1 MISSECLSPSIDQPK
16 QRAQFH
22 LYRGA
27 MTVKNDLPGAIEV
40 DGQVLY
46 PSRSLDVHGSVT
58 VRLRDAPH
66 IQGRGQ
72 GHRLSAAKD
81 FGDFGRDARKWLLAE
96 AQQVKREARRRQE
109 QKEHRERQAAWEAN
123 EQVHGAHNSLYEKCL
138 SLAGLIIA
146 FTCCTYLPVI
156 LLLLLALEQPH
167 NATQG
172 ASAFFALLLCC
183 FLSFLVPASGRPGSW
198 RVMAPGWGRCFACA
212 VWLAGV
218 LACACVTLMS
228 VQHVQAGYWWTAL
241 IIWPCSCCS
250 FAFSIY
256 AFIVDDLHPLQ
267 DREQKA
273 LTAARR
279 KVLARSIVFHG
290 KVIEES
296 GRPCVA
302 SWPGKYEAAWD
313 RLVQSSREGE
323 TSAAVV
329 FLPEG
334 TPSYGKHS
342 PIPAEER
349 ITGECWCI
357 PIYGE
362 RKPWGCLWWDK
373 WINNIEKAH
382 ACGAQLEVYYFE
394 KSVGAGKVES
404 FDTAGVEHLR
414 RDKINSRTAF
424 EKSNVFKAAV
434 AAGLDKLSKGTG
446 QDRSSQY
453 SREYRR
459 LFLSWLPSEDRD
471 FILASEGLGD
481 SQKAEVAWL
490 DRKGYEYVE
499 VDVSKWLDEYH
510 VPVSQEVTPQPIPE
524 LKWHNCLI
532 PGTVE

>member
-1 MISSECLSPSIDQPK
+1 
-16 QRAQFH
+16 
-22 LYRGA
+22 
-27 MTVKNDLPGAIEV
+27 MTVKNNLPGAIEV

-81 FGDFGRDARKWLLAE
+81 FGDFGRDARQWLLAE
-96 AQQVKREARRRQE
+96 VREVKREGRRRRE
-109 QKEHRERQAAWEAN
+109 QKEHMEWQATGEAVQKN
-123 EQVHGAHNSLYEKCL
+123 KCKFK
-138 SLAGLIIA
+138 AGLIVQVCLPYLFVGILLFIA
-146 FTCCTYLPVI
+146 VDLAQPDSAFMAAVSGFTVLLTCC
-156 LLLLLALEQPH
+156 
-167 NATQG
+167 G
-172 ASAFFALLLCC
+172 
-183 FLSFLVPASGRPGSW
+183 LSFMVAGFGRPAHWRLNAPSW
-198 RVMAPGWGRCFACA
+198 RWWCVGA
-212 VWLAGV
+212 VWLGGA
-218 LACACVTLMS
+218 LACACVTLIN
-228 VQHVQAGYWWTAL
+228 VEHAQAGYWWTAL
-241 IIWPCSCCS
+241 IIWPCSCCC
-250 FAFSIY
+250 FALALYYYIIINPY
-256 AFIVDDLHPLQ
+256 AMANY
-267 DREQKA
+267 EQKL
-273 LTAARR
+273 LTAAQREVR
-279 KVLARSIVFHG
+279 TRSIVFPG
-290 KVIEES
+290 EVIEES

-342 PIPAEER
+342 PIPAEES

-362 RKPWGCLWWDK
+362 RKPWGCRWWEK

-394 KSVGAGKVES
+394 KSVGAGKVEN
-404 FDTAGVEHLR
+404 FDTAGDEHLR
-414 RDKINSRTAF
+414 RDKINSQRTAF
-424 EKSNVFKAAV
+424 QQSDIFKAAV

-446 QDRSSQY
+446 RDSSSQY

-471 FILASEGLGD
+471 IILASEGLGN

-499 VDVSKWLDEYH
+499 VDVSQWLEESLEEYR
-510 VPVSQEVTPQPIPE
+510 VPVSQEVTPKTHPQWHEVIPQ
-524 LKWHNCLI
+524 I
-532 PGTVE
+532 PGVVEPG

>member
-1 MISSECLSPSIDQPK
+1 
-16 QRAQFH
+16 
-22 LYRGA
+22 

-81 FGDFGRDARKWLLAE
+81 FGDFGQDARKWLLAE

-109 QKEHRERQAAWEAN
+109 QKEHMERRAAREAN
-123 EQVHGAHNSLYEKCL
+123 QQVGSDEGG
-138 SLAGLIIA
+138 SLARRLILV
-146 FTCCTYLPVI
+146 TCCLYLPVI
-156 LLLLLALEQPH
+156 LLLLMALARPGDAPL
-167 NATQG
+167 AVLLACG
-172 ASAFFALLLCC
+172 VLLLCC
-183 FLSFLVPASGRPGSW
+183 CLSVLVPFMGRTALW
-198 RVMAPGWGRCFACA
+198 TVVAPGWGRWWAGA
-212 VWLAGV
+212 AWLAGV
-218 LACACVTLMS
+218 LACACVTLMN
-228 VQHVQAGYWWTAL
+228 VQHAQTGYWWTAL
-241 IIWPCSCCS
+241 IIWPCSCLTS
-250 FAFSIY
+250 VY
-256 AFIVDDLHPLQ
+256 WLRNMVHDLDGLTNQ
-267 DREQKA
+267 ARER
-273 LTAARR
+273 LTAAQWEVRT
-279 KVLARSIVFHG
+279 RSIVFHG
-290 KVIEES
+290 KVIQES

-342 PIPAEER
+342 PIPAEED
-349 ITGECWCI
+349 IAGECWCI

-373 WINNIEKAH
+373 WIKNIEKAH

-394 KSVGAGKVES
+394 KSVGAGKVKS
-404 FDTAGVEHLR
+404 FDTAGDEHLR
-414 RDKINSRTAF
+414 RDEINSRRTAF
-424 EKSNVFKAAV
+424 QESDIFKAAV

-446 QDRSSQY
+446 QDSSSQY

-459 LFLSWLPSEDRD
+459 LFLSWLPSKDRD
-471 FILASEGLGD
+471 FILASEGLGN

-499 VDVSKWLDEYH
+499 VDVSKWLEEYH
-510 VPVSQEVTPQPIPE
+510 VPVPQEVTPKALPQGHEVNPQI
-524 LKWHNCLI
+524 L
-532 PGTVE
+532 GTVELG

>member
-1 MISSECLSPSIDQPK
+1 
-16 QRAQFH
+16 
-22 LYRGA
+22 

-46 PSRSLDVHGSVT
+46 PSRSLDVHGSLM

-81 FGDFGRDARKWLLAE
+81 FGDFGRDARQWLLAE
-96 AQQVKREARRRQE
+96 AQEVKRQARRHQE
-109 QKEHRERQAAWEAN
+109 QKEHMERQAAREAM
-123 EQVHGAHNSLYEKCL
+123 EKVRKNDKEACDCFMRKICVLCL
-138 SLAGLIIA
+138 AYLPAIFLLWLMAGGPPGDAALAGLLA
-146 FTCCTYLPVI
+146 FL
-156 LLLLLALEQPH
+156 
-167 NATQG
+167 
-172 ASAFFALLLCC
+172 ALLLC
-183 FLSFLVPASGRPGSW
+183 FWLSFFVLQVGRPAYW
-198 RVMAPGWGRCFACA
+198 RVEAPGWERCLAAA
-212 VWLAGV
+212 VLLAGA
-218 LACACVTLMS
+218 LACACVTLMN
-228 VQHVQAGYWWTAL
+228 VRYAQAGYWWTAL
-241 IIWPCSCCS
+241 IIWPCSCYS
-250 FAFSIY
+250 FALSFGT
-256 AFIVDDLHPLQ
+256 FIIVAPDSMPYDD
-267 DREQKA
+267 EEA
-273 LTAARR
+273 LRAAQWQLRT
-279 KVLARSIVFHG
+279 RSIVFRG
-290 KVIEES
+290 KVVEES

-313 RLVQSSREGE
+313 CLVQRSREGE

-342 PIPAEER
+342 PIPAEEH

-373 WINNIEKAH
+373 WIKNIEKAH
-382 ACGAQLEVYYFE
+382 ACGAQLEVYYYE

-404 FDTAGVEHLR
+404 FDTAGHEHIR
-414 RDKINSRTAF
+414 RDEINSRWTAF
-424 EKSNVFKAAV
+424 QKSNVFKAAV

-446 QDRSSQY
+446 RDSSSQY

-471 FILASEGLGD
+471 FMLASEGLGN

-499 VDVSKWLDEYH
+499 VDVSKWWEEYH
-510 VPVSQEVTPQPIPE
+510 VPVSQEVTPQAHPQGRGMN
-524 LKWHNCLI
+524 LLI
-532 PGTVE
+532 PGTVELG